1 MIYEKG
7 VSLMHQN
14 DIARHAVVGP
24 RRAIDAAPIRCT
36 GQPRRAIN
44 PPNTVTALGVT
55 RAAGAVAAGVA
66 LTASLGFGGATP
78 AAAMAGGGGSS
89 SSTPAASSASASHGD
104 DSSEE
109 RPVLRFDDENDDVAV
124 LQRAL
129 DDAGHPLPDT
139 GWFGPMTQNAVKAYQ
154 AENGIPT
161 TGVVAELTWGSL
173 AENGHL
179 GGSADGS
186 DDSGSDDAGNTT
198 TASGGG
204 SSQNASGDAQAAIA
218 FAEEQL
224 GDSYG
229 YGGTGPDTWD
239 CSGLTQAALG
249 AAGVDIPRMSQDQ
262 ATGGQQVS
270 QSDMQPGDLVIY
282 YSGASHVGIY
292 VGDGQIIHASRPGVP
307 VEYAS
312 VDEMP
317 IHSVVRYL

>member
-1 MIYEKG
+1 
-7 VSLMHQN
+7 MHQN
-14 DIARHAVVGP
+14 DIARYAVAGP
-24 RRAIDAAPIRCT
+24 RRALDAAPVRCT

-44 PPNTVTALGVT
+44 PPSTVTALGVT

-66 LTASLGFGGATP
+66 LTASLGFSGATP
-78 AAAMAGGGGSS
+78 AAAMAGGGGGG
-89 SSTPAASSASASHGD
+89 STTTSAPAAPAESDSSA
-104 DSSEE
+104 E

-139 GWFGPMTQNAVKAYQ
+139 GWFGPMTQDAVKAYQ

-179 GGSADGS
+179 G
-186 DDSGSDDAGNTT
+186 DSGSGSGSNDSGSNDSGS
-198 TASGGG
+198 TAPASGG
-204 SSQNASGDAQAAIA
+204 SSQNASGSAQAAIA
-218 FAEEQL
+218 FAEQQL

-229 YGGTGPDTWD
+229 YGGTGPDAWD

-249 AAGVDIPRMSQDQ
+249 AAGVDIPRTSQAQ
-262 ATGGQQVS
+262 ASGGQQVS

-282 YSGASHVGIY
+282 YGGASHVGIY

-312 VDEMP
+312 VNEMP
-317 IHSVVRYL
+317 INSVVRYL